1 MTTWQD
7 DGMPGSDSI
16 VARGATLP
24 VEIAGRLRASIGKGE
39 IVGAD
44 GRLPAE
50 AELAKRY
57 GVSRPVIRE
66 AIFLLKSDGLVI
78 SHQGRGQ
85 FVNPAGSSVF
95 RLEPGLHGDGDLG
108 ELFEFL
114 LSVEVS
120 ATRLAAQRRTAE
132 DLAAIRACF
141 TQLHDATRDG
151 EPGVDE
157 DKAFHRA
164 IVDASHNRY
173 FIEFAEFLDSRVR
186 RMIRTARK
194 NTRNRSDELVWQV
207 HAEHEAIMQALEA
220 GDAERAS
227 AAAST
232 HLRNAAARLAV
243 YSGEA

>member
-1 MTTWQD
+1 MSTSQH
-7 DGMPGSDSI
+7 DGAPDHDTV
-16 VARGATLP
+16 VARSATLP
-24 VEIAGRLRASIGKGE
+24 VEIAGRLRVSIGSGE

-95 RLEPGLHGDGDLG
+95 RLEPAMQSDADLG

-114 LSVEVS
+114 QSVEVS
-120 ATRLAAQRRTAE
+120 ATRLAAQRRTAD
-132 DLAAIRACF
+132 DLAAIRMRLA
-141 TQLHDATRDG
+141 QLHDATRDG

-173 FIEFAEFLDSRVR
+173 FVEFAEFLDSRVR
-186 RMIRTARK
+186 RLIRTARK

-207 HAEHEAIMQALEA
+207 HAEHEAIMQAIEA

-232 HLRNAAARLAV
+232 HLRNAAARLAR
-243 YSGEA
+243 YGQD

>member
-1 MTTWQD
+1 MSTWRHD
-7 DGMPGSDSI
+7 EMPDNEGI
-16 VARGATLP
+16 VPRSATLP
-24 VEIAGRLRASIGKGE
+24 VEIAGRLRAAIQSGE

-50 AELAKRY
+50 AELAKRH

-95 RLEPGLHGDGDLG
+95 RLEPALSNDADLG

-120 ATRLAAQRRTAE
+120 ATRLAAQRRTAD
-132 DLAAIRACF
+132 DLATIRACF

-151 EPGVDE
+151 ESGVDE

-164 IVDASHNRY
+164 IIDASHNRY
-173 FIEFAEFLDSRVR
+173 FIEFAGFLDARVR
-186 RMIRTARK
+186 RMIRIARK

-207 HAEHEAIMQALEA
+207 HAEHEAIMRALEA
-220 GDAERAS
+220 GDADRAS

-232 HLRNAAARLAV
+232 HLRNAAVRLAV
-243 YSGEA
+243 YSEP